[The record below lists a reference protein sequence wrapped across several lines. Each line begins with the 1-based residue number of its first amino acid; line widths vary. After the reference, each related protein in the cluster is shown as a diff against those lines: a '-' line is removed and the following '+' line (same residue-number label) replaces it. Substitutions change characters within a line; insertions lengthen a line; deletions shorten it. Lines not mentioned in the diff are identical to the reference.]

1 MMYLRKCG
9 DIFMQFF
16 MLKKW
21 QWYSGWLCQMGITS
35 IDSKTGIHGTWNKK
49 DKYRHLH
56 IYGLVQHDKLHT
68 DCGYNERRRVRGSLL
83 TLDERRLLI
92 MKA

>member
-35 IDSKTGIHGTWNKK
+35 IDSKTGIHGTF
-49 DKYRHLH
+49 DK
-56 IYGLVQHDKLHT
+56 
-68 DCGYNERRRVRGSLL
+68 
-83 TLDERRLLI
+83 
-92 MKA
+92 

>member
-1 MMYLRKCG
+1 MTMMYLRKCG

-35 IDSKTGIHGTWNKK
+35 IDSKTA
-49 DKYRHLH
+49 YM
-56 IYGLVQHDKLHT
+56 V
-68 DCGYNERRRVRGSLL
+68 LL
-83 TLDERRLLI
+83 TNRKRHKILLGGERL
-92 MKA
+92 